1 MIAVRCF
8 KLRTGKQKE
17 EDLLHWGQQSSSWS
31 SSRIGIS
38 YSNFV
43 HYFYVFVKHE
53 HLYLANMKEAEIIE
67 RALNKL
73 EALTGITVL
82 YVAKKDH
89 QKYGDGIIRIQPAI
103 EFIAEA
109 KNEIRQTH
117 LPDLISQANKMKGQF
132 ILISRYIPMPVKS
145 KLKSEGLNY
154 LETSGNCY
162 IRYKSLFI
170 YINDQ
175 KVTPEREVDKSKL
188 WNTAG
193 LRFVFAIL
201 QKPELLNQSYRE
213 LTKSANV
220 ALGTVGRL
228 LEDLQKENFLKTG
241 TRNGEKFLFIERR
254 DELINKW
261 TTIYNT
267 ILRPKLLIG
276 NFRVTGK
283 TLSEDT
289 PLPAGLLWGGEMAG
303 AKLTKYL
310 KPEKLA
316 LYISI
321 PKAEAMKYLKI
332 VPDASGNIE
341 LLNIFWNTELTA
353 DTEFNENQIA
363 PPLIVFADL
372 LSSHDSRNYETAERI
387 KESL

>member
-1 MIAVRCF
+1 M
-8 KLRTGKQKE
+8 
-17 EDLLHWGQQSSSWS
+17 
-31 SSRIGIS
+31 
-38 YSNFV
+38 FV
-43 HYFYVFVKHE
+43 IHE
-53 HLYLANMKEAEIIE
+53 HLYLANMKEFEIIE

-73 EALTGITVL
+73 EELTEITVQ
-82 YVAKKDH
+82 YIAKKDH
-89 QKYGDGIIRIQPAI
+89 QKYGDSIIRMQPGI
-103 EFIAEA
+103 EFIVEA

-132 ILISRYIPMPVKS
+132 ILISRYIPTPLKS
-145 KLKSEGLNY
+145 KLRSEGLNY

-175 KVTPEREVDKSKL
+175 KVTPEREIDKSKL
-188 WNTAG
+188 WNIAG

-201 QKPELLNQSYRE
+201 QKPELLNQSYRI
-213 LTKSANV
+213 LAKSANI

-241 TRNGEKFLFIERR
+241 TRDGEKFLFIERR

-303 AKLTKYL
+303 SKLTKYL
-310 KPEKLA
+310 KPEKVA

-332 VPDASGNIE
+332 VPDTNGNIE

-353 DTEFNENQIA
+353 DTEFNKNQIA
-363 PPLIVFADL
+363 PPLIVYADL

-387 KESL
+387 KERL